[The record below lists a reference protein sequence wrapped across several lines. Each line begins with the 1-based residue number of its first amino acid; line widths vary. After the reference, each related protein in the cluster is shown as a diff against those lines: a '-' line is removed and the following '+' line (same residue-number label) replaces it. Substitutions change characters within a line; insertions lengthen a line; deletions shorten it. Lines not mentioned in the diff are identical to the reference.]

1 MKCNK
6 FAILS
11 SIAILVLLL
20 FSCNDKS
27 NRTIIKG
34 SINNLEDSEILITY
48 FLSDSLVIDTIWT
61 NDKGDFSY
69 DCVIDDLTSFSLFF
83 NNQNSSVMLFANPL
97 DKVSLKGDAQVFDLV
112 KVNGNEINDD
122 LTKFKEENRELITRR
137 YLLYNNMLETNA
149 VDSLNNGMALVH
161 SDDEAKINNINLD
174 LIMAAEGFIEKN
186 PNRLSSLV
194 LINEFFANA
203 ENSESFERVMSFVKG
218 DILKTKM
225 GLNLN
230 TYLNKVKNSAEGS
243 SMPYFKIIDVKGDTT
258 NSYDYKGKHLL
269 LSFVSATG
277 SDSRENIKRLKDTY
291 NNLNKDSV
299 EFISIYIDSN
309 IHPNEYIENDSID
322 WTIVYENKS
331 WASDIVDAYNIE
343 FVPNNILI
351 SPSGVI
357 SSRNISASAVAKE
370 LRNSNKNDQ

>member
-1 MKCNK
+1 
-6 FAILS
+6 
-11 SIAILVLLL
+11 
-20 FSCNDKS
+20 
-27 NRTIIKG
+27 
-34 SINNLEDSEILITY
+34 
-48 FLSDSLVIDTIWT
+48 
-61 NDKGDFSY
+61 
-69 DCVIDDLTSFSLFF
+69 
-83 NNQNSSVMLFANPL
+83 
-97 DKVSLKGDAQVFDLV
+97 
-112 KVNGNEINDD
+112 
-122 LTKFKEENRELITRR
+122 
-137 YLLYNNMLETNA
+137 
-149 VDSLNNGMALVH
+149 
-161 SDDEAKINNINLD
+161 
-174 LIMAAEGFIEKN
+174 
-186 PNRLSSLV
+186 
-194 LINEFFANA
+194 
-203 ENSESFERVMSFVKG
+203 
-218 DILKTKM
+218 
-225 GLNLN
+225 
-230 TYLNKVKNSAEGS
+230 
-243 SMPYFKIIDVKGDTT
+243 MPYFKIIDVKGDTT